1 MVKVIEV
8 SQFFDW
14 RNMSWKELTKGKE
27 KGVLPSTDKTVF
39 LWTESPKIKNVT
51 IKDTPI
57 IGEVWLRNKKGKPII
72 FKANYDSSD

>member
-14 RNMSWKELTKGKE
+14 KKMTWKELTKGNE

-39 LWTESPKIKNVT
+39 LWTEKPKLINVT
-51 IKDTPI
+51 LKQTPPW
-57 IGEVWLRNKKGKPII
+57 GDVWLRNKGGKPII